1 MEDVS
6 SSGRTILFVSHN
18 MSAVKKLCKRG
29 ILLQQGKL
37 MFDGTIQDA
46 VDKYSQHYDVQQTEF
61 LIPVKQT
68 TDMPGYAHSVFIEDL
83 DGKPCNEFG
92 VGMGWQVRIKFKILN
107 RTPGFI
113 IGLGMLTPED
123 VGLRTSWSEAVDLAP
138 GDYEAVFKEDQ
149 LYLGAGYYKLVVG
162 LSSRMMA
169 FQYVENCAYLRI
181 SEDVHAQE
189 HVIKYT
195 SGVGIVLNP
204 MSIQIL
210 SCKGS

>member
-1 MEDVS
+1 
-6 SSGRTILFVSHN
+6 
-18 MSAVKKLCKRG
+18 
-29 ILLQQGKL
+29 
-37 MFDGTIQDA
+37 MFDGSIQEA
-46 VDKYSQHYDVQQTEF
+46 VDKYSQHYDVQQTSF
-61 LIPVKQT
+61 DIKVKQT
-68 TDMPGYAHSVFIEDL
+68 PDMPGYAYAVEIEDL
-83 DGKPCNEFG
+83 NGIPCNEFA

-107 RTPGFI
+107 RTPGFV

-138 GDYEAVFKEDQ
+138 GEYEAVFTEEQ

-181 SEDVHAQE
+181 SEDVHTQDN
-189 HVIKYT
+189 VIKYT

-204 MSIQIL
+204 MNIQIL
-210 SCKGS
+210 SGTGV